1 MQNYFQKRLKL
12 QKTFFSLKVDLTA
25 LGDLSVKDGFAKYG
39 AKAVFDLSGKLLY
52 IHVCAWNKDVYP
64 PKNGA
69 DGLKEWNYAKWVS
82 MATFFTLQ

>member
-1 MQNYFQKRLKL
+1 M
-12 QKTFFSLKVDLTA
+12 DLTA

-39 AKAVFDLSGKLLY
+39 AKAVFDLSGKLLH

-64 PKNGA
+64 PKEGE

-82 MATFFTLQ
+82 MATFLHCNKLKCCICHTCDLAMNS